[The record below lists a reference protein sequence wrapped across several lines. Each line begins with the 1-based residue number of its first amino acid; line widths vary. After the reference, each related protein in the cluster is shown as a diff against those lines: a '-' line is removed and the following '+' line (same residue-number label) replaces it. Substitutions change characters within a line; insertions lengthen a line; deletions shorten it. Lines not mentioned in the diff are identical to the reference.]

1 MTTLTTVGYGDI
13 SPIAEGGVGGTHAT
27 FEIVVTLFVE
37 MASAIVFGY
46 IIGSL
51 TSILSRED
59 RSRVMLSE
67 KIDEITSYMNSRG
80 IDGLLQKRV
89 VAFYDQVSQH
99 QAYLAFLASGVVP
112 LLLPT
117 TDVQH
122 PPHVRPFALSIP
134 PPSFHLRLSAGA
146 CQLFLM
152 SV

>member
-13 SPIAEGGVGGTHAT
+13 SPMAEGGVGGTHAT

-80 IDGLLQKRV
+80 YVCYI
-89 VAFYDQVSQH
+89 FIISYD
-99 QAYLAFLASGVVP
+99 
-112 LLLPT
+112 
-117 TDVQH
+117 
-122 PPHVRPFALSIP
+122 
-134 PPSFHLRLSAGA
+134 LRLNYFNAIFNDYYS
-146 CQLFLM
+146 
-152 SV
+152 

>member
-1 MTTLTTVGYGDI
+1 M
-13 SPIAEGGVGGTHAT
+13 
-27 FEIVVTLFVE
+27 LFL
-37 MASAIVFGY
+37 M
-46 IIGSL
+46 II
-51 TSILSRED
+51 I
-59 RSRVMLSE
+59 RS
-67 KIDEITSYMNSRG
+67 

-134 PPSFHLRLSAGA
+134 PPSFHLPLSAGA